1 MFYSTCQ
8 TLLVKGLIRVEG
20 RPDGI
25 HVVARSFKHRL
36 MVKCLN
42 RNERLMLAGL
52 QAERRQQAEQQAQ
65 AQRDSRQAEVTPLS
79 GRSADKGSNNTMQRQ
94 SLPQAANY

>member
-1 MFYSTCQ
+1 MFYSTCHA
-8 TLLVKGLIRVEG
+8 LLVKGLIRVEG

-36 MVKCLN
+36 LVKCLS

-52 QAERRQQAEQQAQ
+52 QAERRRRDELSQQ
-65 AQRDSRQAEVTPLS
+65 VTPSEMHARVLPLKGHAS
-79 GRSADKGSNNTMQRQ
+79 DQKKGSNMQRQ
-94 SLPQAANY
+94 ALPDVVNY